1 MGYQALYRDG
11 GTSSYNIALGYR
23 ALFGETNTIADY
35 NIGIGYAAGDSITT
49 GSGNVL
55 VGNNAGDSITT
66 GGENVVIVGGDFNTP
81 DVLLPDGHG
90 QLVIGSGSTA
100 WITGNALFNVGIG
113 TNYAESKLHVEGQ
126 SLLTGITTVVN
137 IEIGLGSSNTIN
149 SKTGALTLD
158 SEYGNN
164 VAIST
169 NVNVVGFLSATDGIY
184 YDSGDYSGPNGI
196 AFFNDDGLVV
206 SSGATTSGITTSN
219 YLLTTNAS
227 GVPVWT
233 DVFDGGSF

>member
-1 MGYQALYRDG
+1 MYRDG
-11 GTSSYNIALGYR
+11 SNSNFNIALGFQALMGENTTQGDYNIALGYQ
-23 ALFGETNTIADY
+23 AGDELTTGSN
-35 NIGIGYAAGDSITT
+35 NLLLGNQAGDSIT
-49 GSGNVL
+49 SGGANV
-55 VGNNAGDSITT
+55 VVVAGDS
-66 GGENVVIVGGDFNTP
+66 NTP

-90 QLVIGSGSTA
+90 QLVVGSGSTA
-100 WITGNALFNVGIG
+100 WITGSAQFNVGIG

-169 NVNVVGFLSATDGIY
+169 SVNVVGFLSATDGIY

-196 AFFNDDGLVV
+196 AFFNDDGLIV
-206 SSGATTSGITTSN
+206 SSGATTSGLTTSN
-219 YLLTTNAS
+219 YLLTTNAA